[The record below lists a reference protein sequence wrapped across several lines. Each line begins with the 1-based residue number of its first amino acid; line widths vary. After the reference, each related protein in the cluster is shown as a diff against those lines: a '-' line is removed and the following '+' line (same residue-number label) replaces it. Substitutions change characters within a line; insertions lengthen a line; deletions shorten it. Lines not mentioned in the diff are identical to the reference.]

1 MTIPPRKLS
10 AYFKTLAFPVEIYPE
25 EGDDAICVIT
35 KTDLMQMIENEAV
48 FGIGSWKKIKRLR
61 IMKPMAE
68 AFAKV
73 SVAGRITAVPTIVRV
88 LPNTYTH
95 RSSLLAGF

>member
-1 MTIPPRKLS
+1 MTIPPRKLLN
-10 AYFKTLAFPVEIYPE
+10 YMKTMVFPVEVFPE

-61 IMKPMAE
+61 IMKPIAE

-95 RSSLLAGF
+95 RSSLMAGY

>member
-1 MTIPPRKLS
+1 MV
-10 AYFKTLAFPVEIYPE
+10 FPVEIYPE
-25 EGDDAICVIT
+25 EGDEAICVIT

-48 FGIGSWKKIKRLR
+48 SGIGSWKKIKRLR
-61 IMKPMAE
+61 IMKPISE

-73 SVAGRITAVPTIVRV
+73 SVANRITAVPTIVRV

-95 RSSLLAGF
+95 RSSLMAGY